1 MLNPMK
7 EREKEETAALS
18 SGEEATPQG
27 KLSSGNFTE
36 NGEPETGPRAPELRI
51 AKRLYRRRIARKS
64 LTLIGAAIIVSTVIY
79 LCFAVT
85 IIRLIP
91 TNNAG
96 FIPIR
101 NLTAEGGV
109 AKPGDQIVVNV
120 IEEQGDS
127 IMDRAK
133 QSTFMTSN
141 AAVVEVL
148 AGPFGKISPGAKN
161 TIAVNGKALNAP
173 LVRSIPNEY
182 LDNQYVVK
190 CIKGNCAQGM
200 AFVVSV
206 KNVYGE
212 PLSKYREGK

>member
-7 EREKEETAALS
+7 KREKEETAALS
-18 SGEEATPQG
+18 SGEEETPQG
-27 KLSSGNFTE
+27 KLSSGNFTK
-36 NGEPETGPRAPELRI
+36 NGDPGTSPRTPELRI

-64 LTLIGAAIIVSTVIY
+64 LTLIGAAIIVATVIY

-85 IIRLIP
+85 IIRIIP

-120 IEEQGDS
+120 IEEQGDGV
-127 IMDRAK
+127 MNRAK
-133 QSTFMTSN
+133 QSLFMTSN

-173 LVRSIPNEY
+173 MVRSISKEY
-182 LDNQYVVK
+182 LDNEYVVK
-190 CIKGNCAQGM
+190 CIKGNCAKGM
-200 AFVVSV
+200 AFVVPV

-212 PLSKYREGK
+212 PLSHYGEGK